1 MADKEIKV
9 NFLPGSLDDFE
20 GTQDE
25 LNDFVAE
32 IKNLVLHGDLYENS
46 KPVDMNTLA
55 EDDPELYEIL
65 TDRMNKIDNTRK
77 H

>member
-32 IKNLVLHGDLYENS
+32 IKNLVMNGNLEENS
-46 KPVDMNTLA
+46 YPVDMDQL
-55 EDDPELYEIL
+55 EQDDPELYETLSRQLENI
-65 TDRMNKIDNTRK
+65 NRK
-77 H
+77 LN